1 MVFKMG
7 IVIGPGPILWMDID
21 DDWFVWSFFKES

>member
-7 IVIGPGPILWMDID
+7 IVIGPGHILWMDID